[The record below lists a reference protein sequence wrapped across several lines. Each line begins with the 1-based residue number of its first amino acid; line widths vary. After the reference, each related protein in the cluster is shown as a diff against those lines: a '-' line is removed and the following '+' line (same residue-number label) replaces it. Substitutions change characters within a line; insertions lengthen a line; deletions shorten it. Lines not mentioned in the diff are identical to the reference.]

1 MNRPP
6 DRKSLWPLLLSLLIL
21 SAIAA
26 SVHPVSAYTPQQGDS
41 FRYSET
47 TTVNKGQGSYTG
59 YTDQTSTT
67 GAEEIQSISGSDV
80 LTHYSYAYNFSSN
93 QGNSSSGSKSGDF
106 IWSTSS
112 YTYVNGTDN
121 QVGYSNPIYV
131 WFAMDPS
138 LPVGGTFS
146 ALNTHL
152 TVLSKSFSLQLP
164 TEGRYVQTI
173 EAEGNGQYQRNDA
186 YGVFTATYTW
196 YEYFD
201 PVTGYIIGYNYTEQD
216 TGSYQGQAGGF
227 SYTDALYVT
236 STSYPLTAASAPTTA
251 ATGLAALSSTP
262 YLEVLIPVAVV
273 VLIVGAV
280 ALALRGR
287 RRRSPLPEHPISS
300 PPPPPS
306 PSAPPPPPGP
316 WGSSVDLGSKP
327 SEQVVIRE
335 VAKVNCRFC
344 GTLIPTTVD
353 RCPYCGA
360 PRE

>member
-1 MNRPP
+1 LNRPA
-6 DRKSLWPLLLSLLIL
+6 DRKGLLPLLLSLLIL
-21 SAIAA
+21 SAISA
-26 SVHPVSAYTPQQGDS
+26 SIHPVSAYTPKQGDS
-41 FRYSET
+41 FGYSET
-47 TTVNKGQGSYTG
+47 TTVNNGQGSYTG
-59 YTDQTSTT
+59 YSDQTSYT
-67 GAEEIQSISGSDV
+67 GAEEIQSVSGSDV

-106 IWSTSS
+106 SWSTST

-138 LPVGGTFS
+138 LPVGGTFW

-152 TVLSKSFSLQLP
+152 TILSSNYSLQLP

-173 EAEGNGQYQRNDA
+173 EAKGTGQYQRNDA

-201 PVTGYIIGYNYTEQD
+201 PATGYIIGYNYTEQD

-227 SYTDALYVT
+227 TYTDLLYVT
-236 STSYPLTAASAPTTA
+236 STSYPLTAASVPTSTS
-251 ATGLAALSSTP
+251 TGSGAFSFTP
-262 YLEVLIPVAVV
+262 YLEVLIPVVVV
-273 VLIVGAV
+273 VLVVGAV
-280 ALALRGR
+280 ALAVRGR
-287 RRRSPLPEHPISS
+287 RRRSPLPEHPTS
-300 PPPPPS
+300 PPPPP
-306 PSAPPPPPGP
+306 PSAPPPTPAP
-316 WGSSVDLGSKP
+316 WGSKVDLGSKP
-327 SEQVVIRE
+327 TEQVVIRE
-335 VAKVNCRFC
+335 VAKVNCRYC

-353 RCPYCGA
+353 RCPYCGG